1 MYINRIE
8 PFPIMKYLQIYLI
21 CSVLLYVFGP
31 ISWVTH
37 YPLLTFVLIAAYQ
50 FSLYAGYKAGL
61 TSADCHQGNS
71 IFSKSW
77 FIKNYFVLAFI
88 VIIIGA
94 MMMMRI
100 AMLYGFSDISSLV
113 ETAFT
118 SASDIYN
125 DDKLVDTGSQMF
137 GGTILSLLY
146 GFMGPI
152 TILFM
157 PTTIIFF
164 RELSF
169 SKKVIGIIAC
179 VILSLSKAVA
189 GTNEGFFEP
198 ITLLLVGLILKPKQ
212 SNVGKKKRSFAWL
225 WIIIGVIGI
234 ITMFNLVM
242 SDRNGEHYEF
252 SQLGENSINYN
263 SVIFQKLPDDMQ
275 KLIIWFT
282 FYLCQGYYGMSLALA
297 VSEWT
302 PLCGLG
308 FSSYIRV
315 NAEKILGFDATPYT
329 LMAGTNPHGWMYGVN
344 WHSAYTW
351 FASDVWWLGVPI
363 ILYFIGKLFA
373 QTFKEASYDR
383 NPVSIGMFTLLLML
397 IIFIPMNTKIFANS
411 DSFFAFFFY
420 LFALKYRKKP
430 STQWPNYR

>member
-1 MYINRIE
+1 MHISRNE

-21 CSVLLYVFGP
+21 CSVLLYIFGP
-31 ISWVTH
+31 ITWVTY
-37 YPLLTFVLIAAYQ
+37 YPVLTFALIAVYQ
-50 FSLYAGYKAGL
+50 FSLYVGYKSGL
-61 TSADCHQGNS
+61 NDSDSRQSNS
-71 IFSKSW
+71 LLSKSW
-77 FIKNYFVLAFI
+77 FIKNYFILAFI
-88 VIIIGA
+88 VMAIGA

-100 AMLYGFSDISSLV
+100 ALSYGFSDISTLV

-118 SASDIYN
+118 SASEIYN
-125 DDKLVDTGSQMF
+125 DDKLVDSGSQMF

-152 TILFM
+152 TVLFM
-157 PTTIIFF
+157 PATIIFF
-164 RELSF
+164 RELPF
-169 SKKVIGIIAC
+169 SKKIIGIIAC

-198 ITLLLVGLILKPKQ
+198 ITFLLVGLILRPKRLD
-212 SNVGKKKRSFAWL
+212 VGKKKRSFAWL

-242 SDRNGEHYEF
+242 SDRNGEHYDF
-252 SQLGENSINYN
+252 SQLGENSINYS
-263 SVIFQKLPDDMQ
+263 SVIFQKLPEDMQ

-297 VSEWT
+297 ISEWT

-308 FSSYIRV
+308 FSSYIRFNV
-315 NAEKILGFDATPYT
+315 EKFLGFDAAPYT
-329 LMAGTNPHGWMYGVN
+329 LMAGTNPYGWLYGVN

-373 QTFKEASYDR
+373 QSFKDASYNR
-383 NPVSIGMFTLLLML
+383 NPASIGMFTLLLML
-397 IIFIPMNTKIFANS
+397 IIFLPMNTKIFANS

-420 LFALKYRKKP
+420 LFALKYRKKTP
-430 STQWPNYR
+430 TQWTNYR